1 VSAAT
6 TRARVPHAGILAL
19 LAVAEFMLTLDLS
32 IVNVALPP
40 IRDDLGF
47 SQGSLPWVVNAYAL
61 TFGGFLLLGGR
72 AADVFGGRR
81 VFMGALVGFSAASL
95 GCGLAGG
102 QGALVAARA
111 VQGLCAGVL
120 APATL
125 SILTATY
132 ADPAARNRAL
142 SVWTAV
148 AIGGGAVGG
157 LAGGLLTDALGW
169 RWIFF
174 VNVPVGAVLVAA
186 AIARLPSRDA
196 GAAGRSLDV
205 AGAVTVTAGLT
216 ALVWALIHAEAAGW
230 ASLDVAGSL
239 AAAAVLLALFALVET
254 RARAPLVPFSAFRS
268 RLLSAGNLMSFLSF
282 LPVMATWFLLTLYL
296 QRVRGFSPTEAGL
309 VFLPMSLAVIGGSQV
324 SFRIIARADAR
335 LLLAGGGLLAAAGM
349 TWLGQLSADT
359 SPAWVLVP
367 ACVAMAGGGLMF
379 APVTVAATVGAA
391 AGEGGLASGLLNTTR
406 QIGGALGLAVLGT
419 VAAATTGTS
428 EAAGGLS
435 AGYAAAFTAGA
446 VIYVVT
452 AAVGALALPARL
464 SPPPSSP
471 RAATRARPRPREAM
485 TRSERAPSTARA
497 RRASRR
503 CS

>member
-1 VSAAT
+1 VSAAR

-32 IVNVALPP
+32 IVNVALPA

-157 LAGGLLTDALGW
+157 LAGG
-169 RWIFF
+169 
-174 VNVPVGAVLVAA
+174 
-186 AIARLPSRDA
+186 S
-196 GAAGRSLDV
+196 
-205 AGAVTVTAGLT
+205 
-216 ALVWALIHAEAAGW
+216 
-230 ASLDVAGSL
+230 
-239 AAAAVLLALFALVET
+239 
-254 RARAPLVPFSAFRS
+254 
-268 RLLSAGNLMSFLSF
+268 
-282 LPVMATWFLLTLYL
+282 
-296 QRVRGFSPTEAGL
+296 
-309 VFLPMSLAVIGGSQV
+309 
-324 SFRIIARADAR
+324 
-335 LLLAGGGLLAAAGM
+335 
-349 TWLGQLSADT
+349 
-359 SPAWVLVP
+359 
-367 ACVAMAGGGLMF
+367 
-379 APVTVAATVGAA
+379 
-391 AGEGGLASGLLNTTR
+391 
-406 QIGGALGLAVLGT
+406 
-419 VAAATTGTS
+419 
-428 EAAGGLS
+428 
-435 AGYAAAFTAGA
+435 
-446 VIYVVT
+446 
-452 AAVGALALPARL
+452 
-464 SPPPSSP
+464 
-471 RAATRARPRPREAM
+471 
-485 TRSERAPSTARA
+485 
-497 RRASRR
+497 
-503 CS
+503 